1 MKSTREHYAVLK
13 LVDSYLIITTIL
25 SQMSYSLFLAHH
37 GVCVCVYMSTSILRD
52 SDLFSLDNFT
62 SLTIRSVH
70 HNNAVK
76 LLIANNIQQP
86 KIAQ

>member
-1 MKSTREHYAVLK
+1 VLK

-25 SQMSYSLFLAHH
+25 SQMSYSLFLAHR
-37 GVCVCVYMSTSILRD
+37 GVCLYVCMSTSILGG
-52 SDLFSLDNFT
+52 SGLFSLDNFT

-76 LLIANNIQQP
+76 LLIV
-86 KIAQ
+86 KKHSTV